1 MKAMATI
8 VITIETP
15 DVPFPEVDVAEV
27 LDRLAERVTVWGIK
41 DYRLQGRDG
50 DDVGEMVVAELK
62 EL

>member
-1 MKAMATI
+1 MATI

-27 LDRLAERVTVWGIK
+27 LDRLAERVTIYGIK
-41 DYRLQGRDG
+41 DYQLNNKNG
-50 DDVGEMVVAELK
+50 DDVGEMTVADLK